1 MEKALLV
8 DTSNM
13 VYRMFSRAEKNGFN
27 PLSCFKTEVFRI
39 LDMHDAYRH
48 IFAIDCKR
56 GKTWRNKLY
65 ENYKANRQ
73 SPSSELSYY
82 REKMVEWVKNEFEY
96 YEKDEE
102 EADDIIGTITNHV
115 DSSLIVSNDGDYQQ
129 LLSNKVNILC
139 PNRSGFYDYISETDF
154 KKKNN
159 LNPIQ
164 LIDLKALMGDTSDNY
179 KGCPRVGEK
188 MASILVAK
196 YNTIEEIY
204 EKIDEIVEVKDKI
217 KQALKD
223 NKDYVLLCKV
233 LATIKQD
240 IDLVLADSKKK
251 YTKTVSDCPINLQ
264 QDTYDNLSEV
274 TESSTCDLVE
284 LPF

>member
-1 MEKALLV
+1 MENALLV

-13 VYRMFSRAEKNGFN
+13 VYRMFSRAEKNGMN
-27 PLSCFKTEVFRI
+27 PLTCFKTEIYKV
-39 LDMHDAYRH
+39 LDIHASLRH

-56 GKTWRNKLY
+56 GKTWRNKIY

-82 REKMVEWVKNEFEY
+82 REKMVEWVKEQFEF
-96 YEKDEE
+96 YEKEEE

-115 DSSLIVSNDGDYQQ
+115 NNSLIVSNDGDYQQ
-129 LLSNKVNILC
+129 LLSKKVNIYC
-139 PNRSGFYDYISETDF
+139 PNRLGYYDFITEEDF
-154 KKKNN
+154 RKKTE
-159 LNPIQ
+159 LAPIQ

-179 KGCPRVGEK
+179 KGCPRIGEK
-188 MASILVAK
+188 IATVLIKKYESIE
-196 YNTIEEIY
+196 NIY
-204 EKIDEIVEVKDKI
+204 EKIDELEDVKDKI

-233 LATIKQD
+233 LATIKQN
-240 IDLVLADSKKK
+240 IDLVLSSEKKI
-251 YTKTVSDCPINLQ
+251 YTKNTGNFSFNIQPN
-264 QDTYDNLSEV
+264 TYDNLSKI
-274 TESSTCDLVE
+274 TIPSTFDPIA